1 MITPPLTFLTKHN
14 WTRGNLIE
22 LIGVCLFSYCLI
34 LTKKPVIGKARP
46 SRSTHFKVPA
56 PAAVDTVHNRFKS
69 IESTRK
75 LLNSM
80 IFMLFGANWQR
91 LSISY
96 CESSSFKHRDNI
108 ITVGVHSLWW
118 GVVSLQRRYNA
129 TTTPRDAAEALW
141 IRWMKKTTLLQRFY
155 NASTTLLQLLQ
166 RFCTTVG
173 KYATLLQRFCNA
185 STALL
190 QRFYNASATLQ
201 KPKIDNASTTLL
213 QRFYNVSTTLQ
224 KPKKQRFYNASLG
237 ETTPLW
243 CNFKQ

>member
-34 LTKKPVIGKARP
+34 LTKKPVIGKSRP

-118 GVVSLQRRYNA
+118 GVVSLQLRYNA
-129 TTTPRDAAEALW
+129 ATTPLQRRAMPQRRCGCVAW
-141 IRWMKKTTLLQRFY
+141 KKQRFYNASTTSTTLLHHRGKICNASSTLLQRLYSASTTLLQRFCNASKAQNRQRFY
-155 NASTTLLQLLQ
+155 NASTTLLQ
-166 RFCTTVG
+166 
-173 KYATLLQRFCNA
+173 
-185 STALL
+185 
-190 QRFYNASATLQ
+190 RFYNASKAQ
-201 KPKIDNASTTLL
+201 KTTLL
-213 QRFYNVSTTLQ
+213 QRFIRWDNS
-224 KPKKQRFYNASLG
+224 SLV
-237 ETTPLW
+237 
-243 CNFKQ
+243 